1 MIHSLMNFWWIL
13 FFSFTLLGKKIFTLY
28 VQPMKNLLVLFVL
41 FLVLYGFSVEAC
53 TSIVISA
60 KNTPDGRP
68 IMWKNRDTDTFQ
80 NAIMYFNDGKYNSFG
95 LIDSDDPTGKSI
107 WIGYNSAGFAI
118 MNTASYN
125 LIMNDTIDVKDREGI
140 IMREALMQC
149 ASVGEF
155 EVFLKTCKKPMGVET
170 NFGVIDAYGGAAYF
184 EVSNFTCEKLDAND
198 PAIAPMGYII
208 HTNFSFTGDPN
219 SGSGQIRYKTAED
232 LFYQAAQQNNLT
244 VRFILQDVSRSL
256 WHSLTKTDLKKSYS
270 DNQAEQKFVNFTYF
284 IPRYFSSSA
293 VAIQGVKTG
302 ENADYTTMWTVLGF
316 PLTSVV
322 TPLWL
327 CMGKDQ
333 PALVTLTKN
342 GVAPLCDKAIQ
353 LKQQLFPIK
362 FNYGE
367 NYINVNALY
376 NGKGT
381 GIMQKLKPVD
391 DMIFDK
397 TLKNLEI
404 WRIDKNFKQQLPEF
418 YRFLDQYIIAEYM
431 SLFGI

>member
-1 MIHSLMNFWWIL
+1 MKNIL
-13 FFSFTLLGKKIFTLY
+13 FLL
-28 VQPMKNLLVLFVL
+28 VSLLVLSCLPVD
-41 FLVLYGFSVEAC
+41 AC
-53 TSIVISA
+53 TSIIISG
-60 KNTPDGRP
+60 KHTPDGRP

-80 NAIMYFNDGKYNSFG
+80 NAVMFFNDGKYHSLG
-95 LIDSDDPTGKSI
+95 LIDSDDPTGKAI

-125 LIMNDTIDVKDREGI
+125 LIMEDTIDVKDQEGI
-140 IMREALMQC
+140 VMREALKQC
-149 ASVGEF
+149 ATVSEF
-155 EVFLKTCKKPMGVET
+155 ETFLNNYAKPMGVEA
-170 NFGVIDAYGGAAYF
+170 NFGVIDANGGAAYF
-184 EVSNFTCEKLDAND
+184 EVNNFSFKKLDVND
-198 PAIAPMGYII
+198 PAIAPLGYVI

-219 SGSGQIRYKTAED
+219 SGTGQIRYKTAGD

-270 DNQAEQKFVNFTYF
+270 ENPAEQKFMNFTDF

-293 VAIQGVKTG
+293 VVIQGVKPG
-302 ENADYTTMWTVLGF
+302 ENVDYTTMWTILGF

-333 PALVTLTKN
+333 PSMVMLN
-342 GVAPLCDKAIQ
+342 NSGVAPLCDKAIQ

-362 FNYGE
+362 KAYGE

-376 NGKGT
+376 NGAGT
-381 GIMQKLKPVD
+381 GIMQKLKPLD
-391 DMIFDK
+391 DIIFDETIK
-397 TLKNLEI
+397 RLDA
-404 WRIDKNFKQQLPEF
+404 WRNNENFKKEIPEF
-418 YRFLDQYIIAEYM
+418 YKFVDQKIREQYL

>member
-1 MIHSLMNFWWIL
+1 
-13 FFSFTLLGKKIFTLY
+13 
-28 VQPMKNLLVLFVL
+28 MKNILILLVLLVVL
-41 FLVLYGFSVEAC
+41 PYLPLDAC
-53 TSIVISA
+53 TSIIISG

-80 NAIMYFNDGKYNSFG
+80 NAIRYFNDGKYTTLG

-125 LIMNDTIDVKDREGI
+125 LIMKDTVEVKDKEGI
-140 IMREALMQC
+140 LMREALMQC
-149 ASVGEF
+149 ATVSEF
-155 EVFLKTCKKPMGVET
+155 EIFLNKHKKPLGVET
-170 NFGVIDAYGGAAYF
+170 NFGVIDALGGAAYF
-184 EVSNFTCEKLDAND
+184 EVSNFTYKKLDVNN

-219 SGSGQIRYKTAED
+219 SGSGQIRYETAED

-256 WHSLTKTDLKKSYS
+256 RHSLTKTDLKKSYS
-270 DNQAEQKFVNFTYF
+270 DNPAEQKFVNFTDF

-293 VAIQGVKTG
+293 VAIQGVKPG
-302 ENADYTTMWTVLGF
+302 ENVEYTTMWTVLGF

-333 PALVTLTKN
+333 PTLVTLDKN
-342 GVAPLCDKAIQ
+342 GVAPLCDKAIT
-353 LKQQLFPIK
+353 LKQQLFPIRRT
-362 FNYGE
+362 YGE

-376 NGKGT
+376 NGEGT

-391 DMIFDK
+391 DLIFDEAFK
-397 TLKNLEI
+397 RLDA
-404 WRIDKNFKQQLPEF
+404 WRTDKNFKQQIPEF
-418 YRFLDQYIIAEYM
+418 YKFLDQFILAKYM

>member
-1 MIHSLMNFWWIL
+1 
-13 FFSFTLLGKKIFTLY
+13 
-28 VQPMKNLLVLFVL
+28 MKNLFVL
-41 FLVLYGFSVEAC
+41 TLLFTVLCGLPAGAC
-53 TSIVISA
+53 TSIIISGKA
-60 KNTPDGRP
+60 TPDGRP

-80 NAIMYFNDGKYNSFG
+80 NAIKYFNDGKYTSLG

-125 LIMNDTIDVKDREGI
+125 LIMKDTIKVKDQEGI
-140 IMREALMQC
+140 LMREALMKC
-149 ASVGEF
+149 ANVGEF
-155 EVFLKTCKKPMGVET
+155 EAFLNNHKKPLGVEA
-170 NFGVIDAYGGAAYF
+170 NFGVIDANGGAAYF
-184 EVSNFTCEKLDAND
+184 EVSNFSYKKLDVND
-198 PAIAPMGYII
+198 PAVAPMGYII

-232 LFYQAAQQNNLT
+232 LFFQAAQQNNLT
-244 VRFILQDVSRSL
+244 IRFILQDVSRSL
-256 WHSLTKTDLKKSYS
+256 RHSLTKTDLKKSFS
-270 DNQAEQKFVNFTYF
+270 ENAAEQKFMNFTDF

-302 ENADYTTMWTVLGF
+302 ENVEYTTMWTVLGF
-316 PLTSVV
+316 PLASVV

-327 CMGKDQ
+327 CMGNDQ
-333 PALVTLTKN
+333 PALVMLNKS

-353 LKQQLFPIK
+353 LKHQLFPIK
-362 FNYGE
+362 FRYGE

-376 NGKGT
+376 NGEGT

-391 DMIFDK
+391 DLIFDES
-397 TLKNLEI
+397 LKKLDA
-404 WRIDKNFKQQLPEF
+404 WRTDKNFKQQIPDF
-418 YRFLDQYIIAEYM
+418 YKFLDQFILAKYM

>member
-1 MIHSLMNFWWIL
+1 
-13 FFSFTLLGKKIFTLY
+13 
-28 VQPMKNLLVLFVL
+28 MKNILILLVLLVVL
-41 FLVLYGFSVEAC
+41 PYLPLDAC
-53 TSIVISA
+53 TSIIISG
-60 KNTPDGRP
+60 KNTPDGRS

-80 NAIMYFNDGKYNSFG
+80 NAIRYFNDGKYTSIG
-95 LIDSDDPTGKSI
+95 LIDSDDPTGKSV

-125 LIMNDTIDVKDREGI
+125 LIMKDTVEVKDKEGI
-140 IMREALMQC
+140 LMREALMQC
-149 ASVGEF
+149 ATVSEF
-155 EVFLKTCKKPMGVET
+155 EIFLNKHKKPLGVET
-170 NFGVIDAYGGAAYF
+170 NFGVIDALGGAAYF
-184 EVSNFTCEKLDAND
+184 EVSNFTYKKLDVNN

-219 SGSGQIRYKTAED
+219 SGSGQIRYETAED

-256 WHSLTKTDLKKSYS
+256 RHSLTKTDLKKSYS
-270 DNQAEQKFVNFTYF
+270 DNPAEQKFVNFTDF

-293 VAIQGVKTG
+293 VAIQGVKPG
-302 ENADYTTMWTVLGF
+302 ENVEYTTMWTVLGF

-333 PALVTLTKN
+333 PALVTLDKN
-342 GVAPLCDKAIQ
+342 GVAPLCDKAIT
-353 LKQQLFPIK
+353 LKQQLFPIRRT
-362 FNYGE
+362 YGE

-376 NGKGT
+376 NGEGT

-391 DMIFDK
+391 DLIFDK
-397 TLKNLEI
+397 ALKNLDA
-404 WRIDKNFKQQLPEF
+404 WRMDKNFKQQIPEF
-418 YRFLDQYIIAEYM
+418 YKFLDQFILAKYM